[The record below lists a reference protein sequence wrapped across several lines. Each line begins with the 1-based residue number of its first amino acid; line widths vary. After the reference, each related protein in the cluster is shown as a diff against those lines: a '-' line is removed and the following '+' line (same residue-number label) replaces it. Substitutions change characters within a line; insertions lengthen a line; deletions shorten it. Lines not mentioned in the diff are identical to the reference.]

1 MIKTIVMSFALAGA
15 LTGCASMRGVDVGS
29 GDPTSTYA
37 IEVTNNRGGTVII
50 SYTGLGGS
58 APIELGNVPPGRT
71 ERFVVAVSQAGP
83 ITVLARTTSGGHAGN
98 YPVTLEAGVTKRITV
113 R

>member
-1 MIKTIVMSFALAGA
+1 
-15 LTGCASMRGVDVGS
+15 
-29 GDPTSTYA
+29 
-37 IEVTNNRGGTVII
+37 
-50 SYTGLGGS
+50 
-58 APIELGNVPPGRT
+58 
-71 ERFVVAVSQAGP
+71 VVAVSQAGP